1 MINPD
6 TKENIN
12 IKTEQA
18 QECAAKALQLCEYY
32 SRAQTQKHLK
42 ALGGYLGTFVNNLR
56 SALNYAAVD
65 YCQQRGF
72 TKTKKGKRLPTDFP
86 YNFSKD
92 EFKKIELVSL
102 MSQSDPALYNFV
114 EEIQPYH
121 SNKSFLDDIMKISNM
136 DKHKILVKWQACIC
150 RYSMLR
156 STNSYVCFT

>member
-18 QECAAKALQLCEYY
+18 QECATKALQLCEYF
-32 SRAQTQKHLK
+32 SRAQNQKHLK

-72 TKTKKGKRLPTDFP
+72 TKTKNGKALSTDFP
-86 YNFSKD
+86 YSLAEDK
-92 EFKKIELVSL
+92 FKQIGLVSL
-102 MSQSDPALYNFV
+102 MLQTDPALYTFV
-114 EEIQPYH
+114 
-121 SNKSFLDDIMKISNM
+121 
-136 DKHKILVKWQACIC
+136 
-150 RYSMLR
+150 
-156 STNSYVCFT
+156 